1 MFFFPQTVRGS
12 VSAPGV
18 WTHWTIYLFFSS
30 ESSSKKTGA
39 EKTAC
44 TKSKLNK
51 MSCHELASFPR
62 LGVWIH
68 YILNVSTIIISHWL
82 RDASIMRKWLRTGG
96 GGWITCLSQS
106 LIGCF
111 RQQGRHR
118 RLQIRCQSIG
128 QSSAAI
134 IAKLCCF
141 QIVWKTGFWK
151 VKAWKASGI
160 TVHHYFVT
168 ILKRATFLGFPV
180 HTCLSVH
187 LFVCWFVP
195 AWCGF
200 ILEFKNQK
208 HDKTLKLRQ

>member
-1 MFFFPQTVRGS
+1 MS
-12 VSAPGV
+12 
-18 WTHWTIYLFFSS
+18 WT
-30 ESSSKKTGA
+30 
-39 EKTAC
+39 C
-44 TKSKLNK
+44 
-51 MSCHELASFPR
+51 
-62 LGVWIH
+62 
-68 YILNVSTIIISHWL
+68 IISKIRAVNPL
-82 RDASIMRKWLRTGG
+82 NIKLYQQILYLTGYVMHQSCGSGSGQVG
-96 GGWITCLSQS
+96 GKKREWIACLSQS

-118 RLQIRCQSIG
+118 GLKIRCQSIG

-180 HTCLSVH
+180 HTCLSVL

>member
-1 MFFFPQTVRGS
+1 MS
-12 VSAPGV
+12 
-18 WTHWTIYLFFSS
+18 WTCII
-30 ESSSKKTGA
+30 SKIRAVNPLNIKCINDYYISLVTWCINHA
-39 EKTAC
+39 EVGQD
-44 TKSKLNK
+44 
-51 MSCHELASFPR
+51 R
-62 LGVWIH
+62 LGGKKREWI
-68 YILNVSTIIISHWL
+68 
-82 RDASIMRKWLRTGG
+82 A
-96 GGWITCLSQS
+96 CLSQS

-118 RLQIRCQSIG
+118 GLQIRCQSIG

-180 HTCLSVH
+180 HTCLLVH

-200 ILEFKNQK
+200 ILELKNQK